1 MGLFNRK
8 PKPKGQT
15 VEAVEPANREV
26 TSTETAGQ
34 AWRQDWVSAPA
45 DTGMPT
51 VAPSAQ
57 SEPAVTTTG
66 PMAGELVL
74 VPALTVDGLT
84 EPMMYTQ
91 AVRFTHDPVDRL
103 LDQWEKAIVSHMLT
117 DPKHGEAIA
126 VMLTR
131 PGLTLDEWEATLTGM
146 GPGMASA
153 DPDWTPHVDL
163 ALVDRRL
170 ALLADSA
177 GVWAL
182 HLLIA
187 WLMEDTDRIDLCDQV
202 CRLHEYDLPI
212 IRMVRT
218 YRGQG
223 LNAAGRPLPVDA

>member
-8 PKPKGQT
+8 PKPENQT
-15 VEAVEPANREV
+15 VEAVKPANGEGMSDV
-26 TSTETAGQ
+26 QTGES
-34 AWRQDWVSAPA
+34 WRQDWVSAPA
-45 DTGMPT
+45 DTGMPA
-51 VAPSAQ
+51 VAPSAP
-57 SEPAVTTTG
+57 SEPAVTATRS
-66 PMAGELVL
+66 AGEMVL

-131 PGLTLDEWEATLTGM
+131 PELTLDEWEATLNGM
-146 GPGMASA
+146 GPGMASTN
-153 DPDWTPHVDL
+153 PEWTPEVDL

-170 ALLADSA
+170 ALLDDSA

-202 CRLHEYDLPI
+202 CRLNGYDLPI

-218 YRGQG
+218 YRGQN

>member
-8 PKPKGQT
+8 PKPEGQT
-15 VEAVEPANREV
+15 VEAVEPSDGEV
-26 TSTETAGQ
+26 MSDVQTGES
-34 AWRQDWVSAPA
+34 WRQDWVSAPA
-45 DTGMPT
+45 DTGMPAA
-51 VAPSAQ
+51 APAAQ
-57 SEPAVTTTG
+57 SEPAVTAG
-66 PMAGELVL
+66 PTAGEMVL

-131 PGLTLDEWEATLTGM
+131 PGVTLDEWEATLTGM

-153 DPDWTPHVDL
+153 DPDWTPSLDL

-170 ALLADSA
+170 ALLDDSA

-187 WLMEDTDRIDLCDQV
+187 WLMEDTDRVDLCDQV
-202 CRLHEYDLPI
+202 CRLNEYDLPI

-223 LNAAGRPLPVDA
+223 LNSAGRPLPVDA